1 MIPRRSER
9 GIALAM
15 AMILAVLYFGL
26 IQLLLVD
33 SSRELGA
40 ARRFRARVLAQTM
53 AENGAELAA
62 HDLVAKVP
70 GAIVRVTAEDA
81 MGTTTGELRKASDV
95 NFVLEGKG
103 QTKGLVV
110 IKESV
115 TITGRVVGNRIYID
129 YTTH

>member
-1 MIPRRSER
+1 
-9 GIALAM
+9 M

-40 ARRFRARVLAQTM
+40 ARRYRARVLAQTM

-62 HDLVAKVP
+62 HDMVSKIP
-70 GAIVRVTAEDA
+70 GTIVRVTAEDA
-81 MGTTTGELRKASDV
+81 AGTTTGELRKANDV
-95 NFVLEGKG
+95 DFVIEGKG
-103 QTKGLVV
+103 ETKGLVV
-110 IKESV
+110 VRESV
-115 TITGRVVGNRIYID
+115 TITGRVVGGRVFID

>member
-1 MIPRRSER
+1 
-9 GIALAM
+9 M

-33 SSRELGA
+33 SSRELGV
-40 ARRFRARVLAQTM
+40 ARRFRARVQAQTM

-62 HDLVAKVP
+62 HDLVAKIP
-70 GAIVRVTAEDA
+70 GALVRVTAEDA
-81 MGTTTGELRKASDV
+81 TGTTTGELRKANDV
-95 NFVLEGKG
+95 NFVIEGKG

-110 IKESV
+110 VQESV
-115 TITGRVVGNRIYID
+115 TITGRIVGGRVYID

>member
-1 MIPRRSER
+1 M
-9 GIALAM
+9 AL
-15 AMILAVLYFGL
+15 ILAVLYFGL

-62 HDLVAKVP
+62 HDLVNKPAGV
-70 GAIVRVTAEDA
+70 IVRATTEDA
-81 MGTTTGELRKASDV
+81 WGKTTGELRKANDV

-103 QTKGLVV
+103 ETKGLVV
-110 IKESV
+110 VKESV
-115 TITGRVVGNRIYID
+115 TVTGRVVGGRVYID
-129 YTTH
+129 YTTHQ

>member
-1 MIPRRSER
+1 
-9 GIALAM
+9 M

-40 ARRFRARVLAQTM
+40 ARRYRARVIAQTM

-62 HDLVAKVP
+62 HDLLAKSP

-81 MGTTTGELRKASDV
+81 SGTTTGELRRANDV
-95 NFVLEGKG
+95 DFVLEGRG
-103 QTKGLVV
+103 ETKGLVV
-110 IKESV
+110 VKESV

>member
-1 MIPRRSER
+1 
-9 GIALAM
+9 M

-26 IQLLLVD
+26 IQLLMID

-62 HDLVAKVP
+62 HDLVNKIP
-70 GAIVRVTAEDA
+70 GAIVRVTTEDA
-81 MGTTTGELRKASDV
+81 WGKATGELRKASDV

-103 QTKGLVV
+103 ETKGLVV
-110 IKESV
+110 VKESV
-115 TITGRVVGNRIYID
+115 KITGRVVGGRIYID